1 MATTGADDWKTPLGV
16 YERAIRE
23 LTKTRQEMQA
33 ELESIK
39 AMQASQIENFKEEI
53 ERYQIETQTLKA
65 ELGVTKERLNT
76 VQKIAD
82 ESLSSKEALNEVI
95 RLTKERVLNVEK
107 SAEDVKREID
117 ILKLEPKQ
125 QINNLRIEHGVWEGT
140 AQNTPGWSIL
150 DGDGS
155 RVFRSYIRFEQG
167 FSQPPQVVVGISYF
181 DIIRKANSR
190 LNVKVAEIDKNG
202 FYFHLQTYLNTQIW
216 AAGVNWLAY
225 GY

>member
-1 MATTGADDWKTPLGV
+1 MSKADNDDWKTPLGI

-23 LTKTRQEMQA
+23 LTKAREEMQA
-33 ELESIK
+33 ELENMK
-39 AMQASQIENFKEEI
+39 AIQASQIQTI
-53 ERYQIETQTLKA
+53 ERYQKETQTLKA
-65 ELGVTKERLNT
+65 ELETTKDRLNT

-95 RLTKERVLNVEK
+95 RLTKERVSNVEK

-117 ILKLEPKQ
+117 SLKSDPKQ

-140 AQNTPGWSIL
+140 AENTPGWSIL
-150 DGDGS
+150 DGNGR
-155 RVFRSYIRFEQG
+155 RVFRDYILFKQG
-167 FSQPPQVVVGISYF
+167 FSEPPQVVIGISYF

-202 FYFHLQTYLNTQIW
+202 FYFQLETYLNTQIW